1 MSKPVDNEQELLE
14 LLMTIRT
21 TREVEHN
28 DNQWTTEFV
37 YSIEEAKARLLQWGT
52 RQVIKELQ
60 NQRIRFEVPEEELG
74 INGYPRPGAAGRN
87 ALKRKELHYL
97 DKKIAELQA
106 SLKDGGNDE

>member
-37 YSIEEAKARLLQWGT
+37 YSIEEAKAHLLQWGT
-52 RQVIKELQ
+52 RQRLDELIWSTGVEYKYD
-60 NQRIRFEVPEEELG
+60 RD
-74 INGYPRPGAAGRN
+74 
-87 ALKRKELHYL
+87 RKIIQ
-97 DKKIAELQA
+97 DRIAELQA
-106 SLKDGGNDE
+106 SLKDGEKS

>member
-37 YSIEEAKARLLQWGT
+37 YSIEEAKARLLQWGI
-52 RQVIKELQ
+52 R
-60 NQRIRFEVPEEELG
+60 QRIEEIAKSGLMGVGGLTPDQQQFFEER
-74 INGYPRPGAAGRN
+74 I
-87 ALKRKELHYL
+87 
-97 DKKIAELQA
+97 DELQA
-106 SLKDGGNDE
+106 SLKDGGTK

>member
-37 YSIEEAKARLLQWGT
+37 YSIEEAKARLLQWGI
-52 RQVIKELQ
+52 R
-60 NQRIRFEVPEEELG
+60 QRIAENKHWLDNYTLPYIQQDFED
-74 INGYPRPGAAGRN
+74 RN
-87 ALKRKELHYL
+87 
-97 DKKIAELQA
+97 DDLQA